1 MIVSIIIEFK
11 RMQMGFSNLLFQGLL
26 DNTSNI
32 SLNAIEHESIKKSCV
47 QSNMATRQH
56 IWQQ

>member
-11 RMQMGFSNLLFQGLL
+11 RMQMGLSNLLFQGLL

-32 SLNAIEHESIKKSCV
+32 SLNAIEHASTKKSCV